1 MGITTLSSRQFSQNL
16 DKAKKAAAAGP
27 VFIIDRGQPTH
38 VLLTIDEYKRISG
51 GKAKIADL
59 LAMPGI
65 EDIALQTP
73 RLVDLAQ
80 TTDLS

>member
-1 MGITTLSSRQFSQNL
+1 M
-16 DKAKKAAAAGP
+16 
-27 VFIIDRGQPTH
+27 
-38 VLLTIDEYKRISG
+38 LLTIDEYKRISG